1 MKSALLEEAMCY
13 IYLHHFLTSFFVAA
27 AESGTSQ
34 SCPTAPHSG
43 RRPANVL
50 TTTPSSTVTPSV
62 PIRRSSLTTSRVPSI
77 NTSKPPSRAD
87 TLGGGSPRPVTA
99 PNTSH
104 GLDATRPNSS
114 AGVLSATNSH
124 DFNSD
129 SSHGDT
135 EADAPRIEST
145 VQQNRA
151 GPTKDTSRSADS
163 GSAALASNYFTKPTM
178 KAHAGIKEDDISIHW
193 NGARSA
199 SYRRSASFDI
209 PLDNSLGRSQSF
221 SGVLIAII
229 SLTLQELEGFLEIS
243 FHLLLEVVDGHYFLQ
258 IWNLRRLKTNQVK
271 CSLNCIDGP
280 RKIQKYFLASSLWSC
295 SLWSFVM
302 FIYRFIYSSGCLDA
316 FRITTFLLR
325 LLMIRGLCCA

>member
-1 MKSALLEEAMCY
+1 MCY

-77 NTSKPPSRAD
+77 NTSKPPTRAD

-104 GLDATRPNSS
+104 GLDASRPNSS

-163 GSAALASNYFTKPTM
+163 GSAALASNYFSKPTM

-221 SGVLIAII
+221 SGVLIAI
-229 SLTLQELEGFLEIS
+229 SLALQGLEGFWETS
-243 FHLLLEVVDGHYFLQ
+243 FHLLLEVADGHYFLQ
-258 IWNLRRLKTNQVK
+258 IWNLRRLKTDEGK
-271 CSLNCIDGP
+271 YSLNCIDVP
-280 RKIQKYFLASSLWSC
+280 WKIQKHYLASSLKSC
-295 SLWSFVM
+295 SLWSFVRFM
-302 FIYRFIYSSGCLDA
+302 YR
-316 FRITTFLLR
+316 
-325 LLMIRGLCCA
+325 